1 MESKFK
7 ISTSVSSSVIF
18 KLFNLMD
25 SFFFNPLTFEFKWT
39 LNHFNSL
46 NLIIKGSHQPPN
58 KMSNRTKWIYWCQ
71 QKEEVVLTKV
81 NNDINYPSKNEV
93 QNEFPEKMH
102 ECQKYNEWH

>member
-1 MESKFK
+1 
-7 ISTSVSSSVIF
+7 
-18 KLFNLMD
+18 
-25 SFFFNPLTFEFKWT
+25 
-39 LNHFNSL
+39 
-46 NLIIKGSHQPPN
+46 
-58 KMSNRTKWIYWCQ
+58 MSNRTKWIYWCQ